1 MVKKKDT
8 MDAKCAVTGR
18 MCVTFNLFTQD
29 EPDFFSLLITNY
41 NNAEGTTKWK
51 EWYGSNKKNQSQ
63 TEHDKVCSLQKA
75 AVTKIKKNLQMGKQR
90 TEQMTC

>member
-1 MVKKKDT
+1 

-41 NNAEGTTKWK
+41 NNAEGTTK
-51 EWYGSNKKNQSQ
+51 
-63 TEHDKVCSLQKA
+63 
-75 AVTKIKKNLQMGKQR
+75 
-90 TEQMTC
+90 

>member
-1 MVKKKDT
+1 MRKSLFSVHSRSCFKAVWSKKKDT

-41 NNAEGTTKWK
+41 NNAEGTTK
-51 EWYGSNKKNQSQ
+51 
-63 TEHDKVCSLQKA
+63 
-75 AVTKIKKNLQMGKQR
+75 
-90 TEQMTC
+90 